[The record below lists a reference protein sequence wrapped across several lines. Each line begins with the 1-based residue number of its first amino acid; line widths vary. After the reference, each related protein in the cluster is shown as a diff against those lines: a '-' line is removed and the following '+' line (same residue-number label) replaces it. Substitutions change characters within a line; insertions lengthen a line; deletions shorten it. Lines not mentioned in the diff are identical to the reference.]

1 MTSNI
6 RNTLIFKG
14 WGETMGT
21 RTFPRTTI
29 GSISVSRMIIG
40 TNNIM
45 GGSHRTKARD
55 RHIKSINNN
64 PEAVADIIGAYMMYG
79 VDTIVGCLVNSPFA
93 MKGIRL
99 AEERTGKHVTVI
111 ELGVFPTDDNR
122 RARQEADGFFA
133 KCASNGIEI
142 CLPLHYC
149 VEKLVDKAAGKIHR
163 IGDYLS
169 MIRQHGMVPGL
180 SAHMPE
186 IIRYS
191 DDNGYDVET
200 YIQIYNPIGFLM
212 QVEIETVQRI
222 IWNARKPVLTI
233 KPMAAGHLNPFVGL
247 TFVWNTIREQDMVAV
262 GCMTPDEAHE
272 AVEYSFATFD
282 KRLPEVEGRGHQY

>member
-1 MTSNI
+1 MPDN
-6 RNTLIFKG
+6 
-14 WGETMGT
+14 
-21 RTFPRTTI
+21 TFPRTNI
-29 GSISVSRMIIG
+29 GRLSVSRMIIG

-64 PEAVADIIGAYMMYG
+64 PEAVADIIEAYLTYG
-79 VDTIVGCLVNSPFA
+79 VDTIVGCLVNSDFA
-93 MKGIRL
+93 IDGIRL
-99 AEERTGKHVTVI
+99 AEERSGKHVKVI
-111 ELGVFPTDDNR
+111 ELGVFNTDDNQQ
-122 RARQEADGFFA
+122 ARSEADGFFA
-133 KCASNGIEI
+133 KCAAAGIEI

-186 IIRYS
+186 IIRYA
-191 DDNGYDVET
+191 DNNDYDVET
-200 YIQIYNPIGFLM
+200 YIQIYNPAGFLM

-247 TFVWNTIREQDMVAV
+247 SFVWNTIREQDMVAV
-262 GCMTPDEAHE
+262 GCMTPLEAHE
-272 AVEYSFATFD
+272 AVEYSFAAFE
-282 KRLPEVEGRGHQY
+282 KRLPDVEGRGHQY